1 MTNPTEESNPKKKS
15 DSEHLQKKQ
24 PAQQFS
30 KPTQSSPAQ
39 NPPQKKNVL
48 LFMAKLDMGGIETL
62 YLNVIP
68 RLQDRYNFMVVY
80 YGEGE
85 NELGRE
91 FEQLGVKIVKVGPSR
106 YRHPRIFINNVRKII
121 RDNKIDIFHSNVGY
135 STFFGLIAAREEQV
149 PVRIAHSHNG
159 EFGVHGNPLNAL
171 FRFLCKMSCRRDA
184 TCRVNIGGV
193 SAKALFFKG
202 DDSVFIPNGI
212 DLSSFAYRSEVR
224 AKTRKELNLSE
235 RDTVFLHV
243 GRFARQKNHEFL
255 IRIFAQYH
263 AKHPDS
269 RLILAGDGELM
280 PAVKKQAAQLGLFG
294 SGSHESVVFLGL
306 YSRVKDLYSAAD
318 AFLFPSL
325 YEGLPI
331 SLVEAQAAGLPCFAS
346 DTIDREAIL
355 TPGTFYLSLETG
367 KQAWADAI
375 EKYFE
380 QQGEKRHGEKRHGE
394 KQQGENGGNNDSAG
408 KHSRV
413 DISGCEKLKRY
424 DLNSTVKL
432 FDAVYRGNY
441 EAAAAG
447 V

>member
-1 MTNPTEESNPKKKS
+1 MTNPAEKTFASFA
-15 DSEHLQKKQ
+15 SEK
-24 PAQQFS
+24 QFS
-30 KPTQSSPAQ
+30 
-39 NPPQKKNVL
+39 QKKNVL

-68 RLQDRYNFMVVY
+68 RLQDRYNFIVAY

-85 NELGRE
+85 NELGRD

-106 YRHPRIFINNVRKII
+106 YRHPRKFIKNIRKII

-135 STFFGLIAAREEQV
+135 STFFGLIAAREEHV

-212 DLSSFAYRSEVR
+212 DLTSFAYRPEIRS
-224 AKTRKELNLSE
+224 KIRKELNLSGN
-235 RDTVFLHV
+235 DTVFLHV

-263 AKHPDS
+263 AKHLNS
-269 RLILAGDGELM
+269 RLVLAGDGELM
-280 PAVKKQAAQLGLFG
+280 ADVKKQVFEAGL
-294 SGSHESVVFLGL
+294 SESVVFLGL
-306 YSRVKDLYSAAD
+306 YSNMKDLYSAAD
-318 AFLFPSL
+318 VFLFPSL

-355 TPGTFYLSLETG
+355 AGETFYLSLESEP
-367 KQAWADAI
+367 QVWAEKI
-375 EKYFE
+375 EKYL
-380 QQGEKRHGEKRHGE
+380 K
-394 KQQGENGGNNDSAG
+394 S
-408 KHSRV
+408 HSGRV
-413 DISGCEKLKRY
+413 DISGCEKFKRY

-432 FDAVYRGNY
+432 FDAAYRGDY
-441 EAAAAG
+441 ETLKG
-447 V
+447 ETLKGFGR

>member
-1 MTNPTEESNPKKKS
+1 MTSRGKMTNPTEESNPKKKS
-15 DSEHLQKKQ
+15 ASEHLQKKQ

-39 NPPQKKNVL
+39 NPSQKKNVL

-68 RLQDRYNFMVVY
+68 RLQDRYNFMVAY

-91 FEQLGVKIVKVGPSR
+91 FEQLGVKILKVGPSR

-135 STFFGLIAAREEQV
+135 STFFGLIAAREEKV

-159 EFGVHGNPLNAL
+159 EFGVHGNPLNVL

-212 DLSSFAYRSEVR
+212 DLISFAYRPEIRS
-224 AKTRKELNLSE
+224 KIRKELNLSGN
-235 RDTVFLHV
+235 DTVFLHV

-263 AKHPDS
+263 AKHLNS
-269 RLILAGDGELM
+269 RLVLAGDGELM
-280 PAVKKQAAQLGLFG
+280 PDVRKQVFDAGL
-294 SGSHESVVFLGL
+294 SESVVFLGL
-306 YSRVKDLYSAAD
+306 YSNMKDLYSAAD
-318 AFLFPSL
+318 VFLFPSL

-355 TPGTFYLSLETG
+355 TGETFYLSLESEP
-367 KQAWADAI
+367 QVWAEKI
-375 EKYFE
+375 EKYL
-380 QQGEKRHGEKRHGE
+380 K
-394 KQQGENGGNNDSAG
+394 S
-408 KHSRV
+408 HSGRV
-413 DISGCEKLKRY
+413 DISGCEKFKRY

-432 FDAVYRGNY
+432 FDAAYRGDY
-441 EAAAAG
+441 ETLKG
-447 V
+447 ETLKGFGR

>member
-1 MTNPTEESNPKKKS
+1 
-15 DSEHLQKKQ
+15 
-24 PAQQFS
+24 
-30 KPTQSSPAQ
+30 
-39 NPPQKKNVL
+39 
-48 LFMAKLDMGGIETL
+48 MAKLDMGGIETL

-68 RLQDRYNFMVVY
+68 RLQDRYNFIVAY

-85 NELGRE
+85 NELGRD

-106 YRHPRIFINNVRKII
+106 YRHPRKFIKNIRKII

-135 STFFGLIAAREEQV
+135 STFFGLIAAREEHV

-212 DLSSFAYRSEVR
+212 DLISFAYRPEIRS
-224 AKTRKELNLSE
+224 KIRKELNLSGN
-235 RDTVFLHV
+235 DTVFLHV

-280 PAVKKQAAQLGLFG
+280 PDVRKQVFDAGL
-294 SGSHESVVFLGL
+294 SESVVFLGL
-306 YSRVKDLYSAAD
+306 YSNMKDLYSAAD
-318 AFLFPSL
+318 VFLFPSL

-355 TPGTFYLSLETG
+355 TGETFYLSLESEP
-367 KQAWADAI
+367 QVWAEKI
-375 EKYFE
+375 EKYL
-380 QQGEKRHGEKRHGE
+380 K
-394 KQQGENGGNNDSAG
+394 S
-408 KHSRV
+408 HSGRV
-413 DISGCEKLKRY
+413 DISGCEKFKRY

-432 FDAVYRGNY
+432 FDAAYRGDY
-441 EAAAAG
+441 ETLKG
-447 V
+447 ETLKGFGR